1 MPHLQVPG
9 ATLYYEEPLG
19 DGLPLVFL
27 NGLVMNT
34 RHWAPQQPLASG
46 YRLIRYDQ
54 RNQGRSSVSS
64 GFRYTELV
72 DDLERVLD
80 HFEIDRA
87 VVCGLSYGSIVAK
100 EFAIRARHR
109 CEALV
114 LGVPVANFDTPLRTV
129 YRLWRALLHRGDMQA
144 FLASVTLLSYDRPWP
159 DAVETQFIENLDKA
173 ASHLSGEQVTA
184 LLDSFNPDDVKNY
197 EAIECPTLVVGASRD
212 RIHAPSDA
220 ELIAKQVTGA
230 RLAMIDGNHA
240 LSIDRAEAFNQAVD
254 DFLRGLALRP

>member
-1 MPHLQVPG
+1 MPHLQVSDV
-9 ATLYYEEPLG
+9 TLYYEEPTG
-19 DGLPLVFL
+19 DGPPLVFL

-34 RHWAPQQPLASG
+34 RHWAPQRPLASR
-46 YRLIRYDQ
+46 YRLVRYDQ
-54 RNQGRSSVSS
+54 RNQGRSSVLS

-109 CEALV
+109 CEALI
-114 LGVPVANFDTPLRTV
+114 LGVPVATFDTPLRTV
-129 YRLWRALLHRGDMQA
+129 YRLWRALLRSGDIQA

-159 DAVETQFIENLDKA
+159 DAVETQFVDNLEKA
-173 ASHLSGEQVTA
+173 ARYISGEQVLA

-197 EAIECPTLVVGASRD
+197 EAIECPTLVVGASHD

-220 ELIAKQVTGA
+220 ELIATQVTGA
-230 RLAMIDGNHA
+230 QLTMIDGNHA

-254 DFLRGLALRP
+254 EFLRTLLPR